1 MSVVNLV
8 NFRRNLT
15 DNSFSYLSMHINHY
29 LFCRVYTTH
38 NMNLMELTL
47 QFASTFFAAYKFM
60 IVILTIEQEKLV
72 LLKILLLKLMSFS
85 FSE

>member
-60 IVILTIEQEKLV
+60 IVIHTIEQEK
-72 LLKILLLKLMSFS
+72 LLKILLLKLMSFL